1 MFMNDKQSKL
11 VRSSI
16 TQCNDL
22 TKQMQARRSL
32 TTSVDNYPSTSITGT
47 YIYCT
52 GDQSQFNRCNGSPF
66 VKTQRTCHRSHTSP
80 TRYLNKSS
88 ITNNNNNSLFTAF
101 PASKST
107 GQAIEVKCL
116 KKSRDSSRLT
126 PWKRCPKC
134 SSLLHAREPRNFG
147 GGPVGCQ
154 NITAKNQSL
163 REERSS
169 TGIQHSSLLFKYRV
183 GTSTPVSEQ
192 EPRHMG
198 APQYRWNCQ
207 EADI

>member
-11 VRSSI
+11 VRSS
-16 TQCNDL
+16 TAQCNDL
-22 TKQMQARRSL
+22 PKQIQAKRSL
-32 TTSVDNYPSTSITGT
+32 TTSVDNCPSTSITGT
-47 YIYCT
+47 YVYCN
-52 GDQSQFNRCNGSPF
+52 GDRSQFNRCNGSPF

-88 ITNNNNNSLFTAF
+88 TTNNNNNNSPFTVF

-107 GQAIEVKCL
+107 GQATGVKRL

-134 SSLLHAREPRNFG
+134 SRLLHARKPEKFG
-147 GGPVGCQ
+147 EGPVGCQ
-154 NITAKNQSL
+154 NITVKKPEST
-163 REERSS
+163 RSK
-169 TGIQHSSLLFKYRV
+169 IFHRAQHSSLLFRYQV

-192 EPRHMG
+192 EPGHMG
-198 APQYRWNCQ
+198 APQYRLN
-207 EADI
+207 

>member
-1 MFMNDKQSKL
+1 M
-11 VRSSI
+11 
-16 TQCNDL
+16 
-22 TKQMQARRSL
+22 MQRV
-32 TTSVDNYPSTSITGT
+32 T
-47 YIYCT
+47 IY
-52 GDQSQFNRCNGSPF
+52 QE
-66 VKTQRTCHRSHTSP
+66 RTCHQSHTSP

-88 ITNNNNNSLFTAF
+88 TTNNNNNNNSPFTAF

-107 GQAIEVKCL
+107 GQAIGVKRL

-134 SSLLHAREPRNFG
+134 SGLLHAREPRNFG
-147 GGPVGCQ
+147 AGPVGYQ

-169 TGIQHSSLLFKYRV
+169 TGAHHSSLLFKYQV
-183 GTSTPVSEQ
+183 GTSTSVSEQ

-198 APQYRWNCQ
+198 APQYRLNCQ